1 MELSLKDNI
10 QDQEKIQ
17 MLFALGKAYES
28 KANYKKSFEFYEKGN
43 WMQRKIV
50 EYNAQENSNN
60 IDTIIDFFKKNKK
73 NIDFKSGYKAKDPIF
88 ILGLPR
94 AGSTL
99 LEQILSSHSSIEGTQ
114 ELHNIMTIGRRI
126 KSKNDSLDPAPKS
139 PIFTPVSTIS
149 FVSVCAIFSAIFMV
163 FSIVPLL
170 LIPLALG
177 IVQKVQ

>member
-1 MELSLKDNI
+1 MNFSELEQNFIISS
-10 QDQEKIQ
+10 
-17 MLFALGKAYES
+17 ES
-28 KANYKKSFEFYEKGN
+28 KFGS
-43 WMQRKIV
+43 
-50 EYNAQENSNN
+50 
-60 IDTIIDFFKKNKK
+60 IDEI
-73 NIDFKSGYKAKDPIF
+73 
-88 ILGLPR
+88 R
-94 AGSTL
+94 
-99 LEQILSSHSSIEGTQ
+99 ILSISLSISI
-114 ELHNIMTIGRRI
+114 LLI